1 MYSMLSMMEL
11 GDVVILHFSSQTILS
26 FICKTGNE
34 NIFLRFP
41 LSVLP

>member
-1 MYSMLSMMEL
+1 MHCILLIMEL
-11 GDVVILHFSSQTILS
+11 GNVVILPFSSQTILR
-26 FICKTGNE
+26 FICKTGKE

>member
-1 MYSMLSMMEL
+1 MYCIFLMTEL
-11 GDVVILHFSSQTILS
+11 GNVVILPFSSQTILH
-26 FICKTGNE
+26 FICKTGKE